1 MFFKLPITQVTRMD
15 PRLFRRLYVYYMK
28 LRSFLS
34 VDKTSSLQDLS
45 SFVSIMCEGSSA
57 VLITQPKVT
66 PPAKYNTLF
75 MSPPP
80 ASPEVRPYKC
90 WAIRGLTM
98 PNSRPQ
104 NPASPQAVPRI
115 GAGNASGVQPY
126 RTALNMDW
134 KKYSIVNRPSFLARV
149 STTERRKMDA
159 PIRPD
164 DITMVHLRPMEGT
177 RYIQA
182 PSNTPTMPGA

>member
-1 MFFKLPITQVTRMD
+1 MI
-15 PRLFRRLYVYYMK
+15 
-28 LRSFLS
+28 LRPLLQ
-34 VDKTSSLQDLS
+34 VDKRNPLHDRSSL
-45 SFVSIMCEGSSA
+45 VSIMCEGSSA
-57 VLITQPKVT
+57 VLITHPKVT
-66 PPAKYNTLF
+66 PPAKYNTLLI
-75 MSPPP
+75 SPPP

-134 KKYSIVNRPSFLARV
+134 KKYSMVNNPSFLARV
-149 STTERRKMDA
+149 STTERRKMDV
-159 PIRPD
+159 PMRPD

-182 PSNTPTMPGA
+182 PSNTPTIPGA